1 MVVESH
7 ENHAEQSD
15 KADQRAERH
24 EKLAESFTFALA
36 RETGQS
42 VRESGHIRGGIK
54 REIRIFPRLRQ
65 TKICLRRVTYCKSRM
80 VNGYLYSSPLLVLT
94 APIIMSTTQA
104 TQMAAANR

>member
-42 VRESGHIRGGIK
+42 VRESGHIRGG
-54 REIRIFPRLRQ
+54 
-65 TKICLRRVTYCKSRM
+65 
-80 VNGYLYSSPLLVLT
+80 
-94 APIIMSTTQA
+94 
-104 TQMAAANR
+104 